1 MQVKYEHKSD
11 QAFRTISEVSDDLG
25 IPPHVLRFWESR
37 FEQIQ
42 PLKSKGG
49 RRYYRPEDVDV
60 LRRIKS
66 LLYSQGYTIKG
77 AQKAVD
83 FPQDMKRTNTLQEKN
98 TASEYMSPQQNL
110 TKVSEKLIHN
120 LERAS
125 TSARRKQQSELQ
137 DVLKD
142 LYQMRDLLK
151 KIVATN

>member
-1 MQVKYEHKSD
+1 M
-11 QAFRTISEVSDDLG
+11 SDDLG

-83 FPQDMKRTNTLQEKN
+83 FPQDVKRTNTLQEKN

>member
-1 MQVKYEHKSD
+1 MQVKYENKSD

-83 FPQDMKRTNTLQEKN
+83 FPQDVKRTNTLQEKN